1 MTEKKINRARTY
13 SDLMRQ
19 KGSVLDFQGEWLR
32 SIGRPEIMGS
42 WLIWGNSTNGK
53 TRFAL
58 QLCKYLATFCR
69 VAYNSLE
76 EGDSKSIREAIRD
89 VGMAE
94 VKNNFL
100 LLDQEPIDE
109 LKIRLRARKSPDVV
123 FIDSWQYTGLNY
135 SQYRVLRSE
144 FKNKLFVLISHA
156 EGKNPEGRTAKS
168 IRYDSFVKIWIE
180 GYRAF
185 PASRYGGNE
194 PYTIWDKGAE
204 DYWGASTSLS
214 HQTQD
219 L

>member
-13 SDLMRQ
+13 NDLMSQ
-19 KGSVLDFQGEWLR
+19 KVNELDFKGDWLK
-32 SIGRPEIMGS
+32 SLGKPEITGS

-58 QLCKYLATFCR
+58 QLCKYLASFCR

-76 EGDSKSIREAIRD
+76 EGDSKSMRDAIKE
-89 VGMAE
+89 VGMND
-94 VKNNFL
+94 VKGNFL
-100 LLDQEPIDE
+100 LLDQEPVEE
-109 LKIRLRARKSPDVV
+109 LKARLRRRKSPDVV

-135 SQYRVLRSE
+135 AEYKKLRSE
-144 FKNKLFVLISHA
+144 FKHKLFILISHA

-180 GYRAF
+180 GYKAF

-194 PYTIWDKGAE
+194 PYTIWDQGAIQ
-204 DYWGASTSLS
+204 YWETKQL
-214 HQTQD
+214 
-219 L
+219 

>member
-13 SDLMRQ
+13 TDLMNQ
-19 KGSVLDFQGEWLR
+19 KATPLDFTGDWLR
-32 SIGRPEIMGS
+32 SIGRPELTGS

-76 EGDSKSIREAIRD
+76 EGDSLSMRNAIRD
-89 VGMAE
+89 VGMND
-94 VKNNFL
+94 VKGNFL
-100 LLDQEPIDE
+100 LLDQEPIEE
-109 LKIRLRARKSPDVV
+109 LRKRLLKRKSPEVV

-135 SQYRVLRSE
+135 TEYKRLRAD
-144 FKNKLFVLISHA
+144 FRNKLFILISHA
-156 EGKNPEGRTAKS
+156 EGNNPEGRTAKS
-168 IRYDSFVKIWIE
+168 IRYDSFVKIRIE

-194 PYTIWDKGAE
+194 PFTIWEKGSE
-204 DYWGASTSLS
+204 EYWGSK
-214 HQTQD
+214 
-219 L
+219 